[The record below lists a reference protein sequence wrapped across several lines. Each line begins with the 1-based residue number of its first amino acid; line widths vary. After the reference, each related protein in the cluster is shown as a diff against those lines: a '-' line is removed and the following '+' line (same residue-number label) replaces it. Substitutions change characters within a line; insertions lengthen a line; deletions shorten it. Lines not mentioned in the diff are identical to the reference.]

1 LNVPEGANVSEHET
15 GGAVMKLSL
24 IWVMLPL
31 FFYASAAVLAAD
43 VDAGKRKARECMSCH
58 GAKLDSYEEAD
69 FRKRLNAIRDGTVHS
84 PIMVPI
90 AKNITDEDVDNL
102 AAYFKSRKK

>member
-1 LNVPEGANVSEHET
+1 
-15 GGAVMKLSL
+15 MKLFL
-24 IWVMLPL
+24 VWVVLAL
-31 FFYASAAVLAAD
+31 FFYASTAVLAAD

-69 FRKRLNAIRDGTVHS
+69 FRKRLNAIREGKVAS

-90 AKNITDEDVDNL
+90 AKTITDEDVDDL
-102 AAYFKSRKK
+102 AAYFKIRHSRLFQKSE